1 MRTRKVN
8 LAEMI
13 YLLYFAVMFGAR
25 AAGLYEGMLLYN
37 ITLVIGMLLFV
48 TKVAMTENT
57 VFEYIVMALL
67 LGMGVLVYKNTGEK
81 GFLLYMTMV
90 LGMKEVSLKRVE
102 KVGLTILGGCFPVL
116 VFLSVTGI
124 ITDIAYPADG
134 RLLPGQMLRR
144 SLGYPYFNTMFTTYV
159 VLVVLIMLVCGY
171 QEKKQLILSSLFFFI
186 VGVYLYIYSCSNTG
200 MIVLT
205 VFLILN
211 LLMQSIGANA
221 HKGSSA
227 GNSEDGHSRMSRIA
241 RILFMSVYPLGMGIS
256 ILCPLL
262 IGGESFEILDKLL
275 HNRFNYANYY
285 LTHEPVTLF
294 GTRFAQAPNENYLI
308 DSSFLYSFLQI
319 GIVPCIVLTSLM
331 MATIWKLIKE
341 KRRIELA
348 VVVSFCVLGLSDP
361 FFYNLSYKNIMM
373 LFAGEALWIWLAGIE
388 DTFTR
393 GTKLSNSSLKN
404 QIVKALNTKIII
416 IKSGKKDFYYTNS
429 RIYAM
434 WIATGNFLKS
444 IFSTQG
450 TKKLVAMIAVSIMI
464 FAIVYY
470 SGRANVEGIVD
481 TIPEWEFFRG
491 AMSCGLWNGMIVM
504 VAVNYLQNSRKRVL

>member
-48 TKVAMTENT
+48 AKVAMTEHT

-67 LGMGVLVYKNTGEK
+67 LGMSVLVYKNTGEK
-81 GFLLYMTMV
+81 GILLYMTMV
-90 LGMKEVSLKRVE
+90 LGMKGVSLQRIE
-102 KVGLTILGGCFPVL
+102 KVGLTILGVCFPVL
-116 VFLSVTGI
+116 AFLSVTGI
-124 ITDIAYPADG
+124 ISDIAYPADG

-171 QEKKQLILSSLFFFI
+171 QEKKQLVLSSIFFFI

-205 VFLILN
+205 VFLMMNIV
-211 LLMQSIGANA
+211 MQVIGANSQR
-221 HKGSSA
+221 KNGISD
-227 GNSEDGHSRMSRIA
+227 SEDNYSSLSRIA

-262 IGGESFEILDKLL
+262 IGGENFEILDKLL

-294 GTRFAQAPNENYLI
+294 GTRFAQAPNDNYLI
-308 DSSFLYSFLQI
+308 DSSFLYSFLQL
-319 GIVPCIVLTSLM
+319 GVVPCIVLTTLM
-331 MATIWKLIKE
+331 MGTIWKLIKE
-341 KRRIELA
+341 NRRIELA

-373 LFAGEALWIWLAGIE
+373 LFAGEALWGWLAGIE
-388 DTFTR
+388 DVFTKE
-393 GTKLSNSSLKN
+393 TQLSNSSLKN
-404 QIVKALNTKIII
+404 QIVKALTTKIII
-416 IKSGKKDFYYTNS
+416 LKSGKKDFYYTNS

-434 WIATGNFLKS
+434 LIAIGNFLKS
-444 IFSTQG
+444 IFSAQG
-450 TKKLVAMIAVSIMI
+450 TKKLAIMIAVSIMI
-464 FAIVYY
+464 FAITYY
-470 SGRANVEGIVD
+470 SGHANVEGIVD
-481 TIPEWEFFRG
+481 TIPEWEFFRS
-491 AMSCGLWNGMIVM
+491 AMSLGLWSGMIVM
-504 VAVNYLQNSRKRVL
+504 VAVNYLQNSRKSAL

>member
-37 ITLVIGMLLFV
+37 ITLVIGLLLFAV
-48 TKVAMTENT
+48 KVAMTEHT
-57 VFEYIVMALL
+57 IFEYIVMALL
-67 LGMGVLVYKNTGEK
+67 LGMSVLVYKNTGEK

-102 KVGLTILGGCFPVL
+102 KVGLTILGVCFPVL
-116 VFLSVTGI
+116 AFLSVTGI
-124 ITDIAYPADG
+124 ISDIAYPADG

-171 QEKKQLILSSLFFFI
+171 QEKKQLILSSIFFFA

-205 VFLILN
+205 VFLMVNIV
-211 LLMQSIGANA
+211 MQSIGV
-221 HKGSSA
+221 SA
-227 GNSEDGHSRMSRIA
+227 SKRSRTGNSEDKHSGLNSLV
-241 RILFMSVYPLGMGIS
+241 RILLMSVYPLGMAIS

-262 IGGESFEILDKLL
+262 IGGESFALLDKML

-294 GTRFAQAPNENYLI
+294 GTRFAQAPNDNYLI

-319 GIVPCIVLTSLM
+319 GVVPCIVLTTLI

-341 KRRIELA
+341 NRRIELA

-373 LFAGEALWIWLAGIE
+373 LFAGEALWVWLSGIE
-388 DTFTR
+388 RTGLRDAE
-393 GTKLSNSSLKN
+393 LSDSLLKDR
-404 QIVKALNTKIII
+404 IITALNTKITVLKLGS
-416 IKSGKKDFYYTNS
+416 KSIDYANS
-429 RIYAM
+429 RIYKA
-434 WIATGNFLKS
+434 WVATGRFLKS
-444 IFSTQG
+444 IFAIQG
-450 TKKLVAMIAVSIMI
+450 TKKLVIMIAVSIII
-464 FAIVYY
+464 FAIAYY

-491 AMSCGLWNGMIVM
+491 AMSCGLWSGMTVM
-504 VAVNYLQNSRKRVL
+504 VAVNYLQNSRKSAL

>member
-13 YLLYFAVMFGAR
+13 YLLYFAIMFGAR

-48 TKVAMTENT
+48 IKVTMTEHT
-57 VFEYIVMALL
+57 VFEYLVMVLL
-67 LGMGVLVYKNTGEK
+67 LGMSLLVYKNTGEK
-81 GFLLYMTMV
+81 GLLLYMTMM
-90 LGMKEVSLKRVE
+90 LGMKGVSLKRVE
-102 KVGLTILGGCFPVL
+102 KVGLTILSVCFPLL

-124 ITDIAYPADG
+124 ITDISYPADG

-171 QEKKQLILSSLFFFI
+171 QEKKQLILSSIFFFI

-205 VFLILN
+205 VFLMMNIV
-211 LLMQSIGANA
+211 MQSIGV
-221 HKGSSA
+221 SA
-227 GNSEDGHSRMSRIA
+227 SKRSRTGNSEDKHSGLNSLV
-241 RILFMSVYPLGMGIS
+241 RILLMSVYPLGMGIS

-262 IGGESFEILDKLL
+262 IGGESFEILDKLF

-294 GTRFAQAPNENYLI
+294 GTRFAQAPNDNYLI
-308 DSSFLYSFLQI
+308 DSSFLYSFLQL
-319 GIVPCIVLTSLM
+319 GVVPCIVLTTLM

-341 KRRIELA
+341 NRRIELA

-373 LFAGEALWIWLAGIE
+373 LFAGEALWVWLSGIE
-388 DTFTR
+388 RTGLRDAE
-393 GTKLSNSSLKN
+393 LSDSLLKDR
-404 QIVKALNTKIII
+404 IITALNTKITVLKLGS
-416 IKSGKKDFYYTNS
+416 KSIDYANS
-429 RIYAM
+429 HIYKA
-434 WIATGNFLKS
+434 WVATGRFLKS
-444 IFSTQG
+444 IFAIQG
-450 TKKLVAMIAVSIMI
+450 TKKLVIMIAVSIMI
-464 FAIVYY
+464 FTIAYY
-470 SGRANVEGIVD
+470 LWHANVEGIVD
-481 TIPEWEFFRG
+481 TIPEWEFFRS
-491 AMSCGLWNGMIVM
+491 AMSLGLWSGMIVM
-504 VAVNYLQNSRKRVL
+504 VAVNYLQNSRKSAL

>member
-48 TKVAMTENT
+48 IKVTMTEHT
-57 VFEYIVMALL
+57 VFEYLIMALL
-67 LGMGVLVYKNTGEK
+67 LGMSLLVYKNTGEK
-81 GFLLYMTMV
+81 GLLLYMTMM
-90 LGMKEVSLKRVE
+90 LGMKGVSLQRIE
-102 KVGLTILGGCFPVL
+102 KVGLTILGVCFPVL

-159 VLVVLIMLVCGY
+159 VLVALIMLVCGY
-171 QEKKQLILSSLFFFI
+171 QEKKQLIISSIFFFI

-200 MIVLT
+200 MIVLA
-205 VFLILN
+205 VFLVMNIV
-211 LLMQSIGANA
+211 MQSMEISASP
-221 HKGSSA
+221 KSKDGSV
-227 GNSEDGHSRMSRIA
+227 EDKHSGLGIFV
-241 RILFMSVYPLGMGIS
+241 RILLMSVYPLGMAVS

-262 IGGESFEILDKLL
+262 IGGESFEILDKLF

-294 GTRFAQAPNENYLI
+294 GTRFAQAPNDNYLI
-308 DSSFLYSFLQI
+308 DSSFLYSFLQL
-319 GIVPCIVLTSLM
+319 GVVPCIVLTTLM
-331 MATIWKLIKE
+331 MGTIWKLIKE
-341 KRRIELA
+341 NRRIELA

-373 LFAGEALWIWLAGIE
+373 LFAGETLWVWLAEIE
-388 DTFTR
+388 DTLI
-393 GTKLSNSSLKN
+393 KKSELSNSSLKKE
-404 QIVKALNTKIII
+404 IVKALTAKIFLL
-416 IKSGKKDFYYTNS
+416 KSGKKEYYYTNCHMYKS
-429 RIYAM
+429 WAAI
-434 WIATGNFLKS
+434 GEFLKS
-444 IFSTQG
+444 VFA
-450 TKKLVAMIAVSIMI
+450 TKGIRKLVIMIGVSIII
-464 FAIVYY
+464 FAFAYY
-470 SGRANVEGIVD
+470 SGRAKVEGIVD
-481 TIPEWEFFRG
+481 TIPEWEFFRS
-491 AMSCGLWNGMIVM
+491 AMSRGLWSGITVMLIV
-504 VAVNYLQNSRKRVL
+504 NSRQNVL

>member
-48 TKVAMTENT
+48 TKVAMTEHT

-81 GFLLYMTMV
+81 GLLLYMTMV
-90 LGMKEVSLKRVE
+90 LGMKGVSLQRIE
-102 KVGLTILGGCFPVL
+102 KVGLTILGVCFPVL

-124 ITDIAYPADG
+124 ISDIAYPADG

-171 QEKKQLILSSLFFFI
+171 QEKKQLILSSIFFFV

-200 MIVLT
+200 IIVLT
-205 VFLILN
+205 VFLMMNIV
-211 LLMQSIGANA
+211 MQVIGANSQRENGISDS
-221 HKGSSA
+221 KDNYSSL
-227 GNSEDGHSRMSRIA
+227 SRIA
-241 RILFMSVYPLGMGIS
+241 RILFMSVYPLGMVIS

-262 IGGESFEILDKLL
+262 IGGENFEILDKLL

-285 LTHEPVTLF
+285 LTHEPVTLL
-294 GTRFAQAPNENYLI
+294 GTRFAQAPNDNYLI

-319 GIVPCIVLTSLM
+319 GVVPCIVLTTLM

-341 KRRIELA
+341 DRRIELA

-373 LFAGEALWIWLAGIE
+373 LFAGETLWVWLAEIE
-388 DTFTR
+388 DTLIK
-393 GTKLSNSSLKN
+393 GTEPSKFSLNK
-404 QIVKALNTKIII
+404 QVVKALSTKFFLL
-416 IKSGKKDFYYTNS
+416 KSGRKEYYYTNCHMYKS
-429 RIYAM
+429 LAAI
-434 WIATGNFLKS
+434 GNFLKS
-444 IFSTQG
+444 VFA
-450 TKKLVAMIAVSIMI
+450 TKGIRKFVIMIGVSIII
-464 FAIVYY
+464 FAFAYY
-470 SGRANVEGIVD
+470 SGRDNVEGIVD
-481 TIPEWEFFRG
+481 TIPEWEFFRS
-491 AMSCGLWNGMIVM
+491 AMSRGLWSGITVMLIV
-504 VAVNYLQNSRKRVL
+504 NSR